1 MAYGVAVTRIYRGRV
16 KDTQLVCS
24 PMSGNW
30 NHVSSGNLDFA
41 RTLCARMRECENKY
55 AVPNQ
60 AVAYT
65 VVPLPVTGV

>member
-16 KDTQLVCS
+16 LETKLVCS

-41 RTLCARMRECENKY
+41 RILCKRMRDCE
-55 AVPNQ
+55 AQCQTPNQ
-60 AVAYT
+60 AIAYT
-65 VVPLPVTGV
+65 VVPLPVTGI